1 MPATDFEL
9 FRNLAPGVSA
19 ELLRQLPSH
28 TYEPG
33 EILIRENQVNNRVFL
48 IEDGSL
54 AVWKGE
60 PNTPGAVQV
69 ATLGAGQCF
78 GEMSAL
84 NSAPASATIVAAT
97 RTLVREMG
105 LEDVPSQGQLR
116 EVVTLNLAQML
127 VGRLT
132 AATSTLRE
140 KHEGEM
146 NAMRVV
152 AQASAFLT
160 RILTALSFYMF
171 SMPLIFIIK
180 PLLPSDSLISFF
192 FILAFL
198 WVVLDVMTRSEIR
211 EEYFHLSLRGW
222 PRQVLM
228 GVVWALPFMVLFL
241 YGKMWMVH
249 TATEKMNVF
258 EPMRALT
265 ANSDPSPWLWV
276 VFAVAYAV
284 LSFAQEFIRCA
295 VQATLEMI
303 AIPATTTSHWKSIL
317 VSDVVFASI
326 HMHLG
331 GSFAFLAFVAGLV
344 FGYQFWRAK
353 SYLTVAVSH
362 ALFGVW
368 AIFII
373 GIPH

>member
-28 TYEPG
+28 TYEAG

-198 WVVLDVMTRSEIR
+198 WVVLDFMKRSEIR